1 ATVTELDRLEARLH
15 ATRARLYLAAA
26 RSEAGET
33 EAAREALAAAEA
45 AIQTH
50 GYGFLRGEDSALWAE
65 LQALAVEP
73 LQLVHRVPAAG
84 FELTLLGGFE
94 VRSGGLRIEHWPR
107 RKSRL
112 VLAALALY
120 PRGLRP
126 AELAEL
132 CGEPGMTLAT
142 LQRNVSGIRQAL
154 EAAGDSA
161 TLVVLEDDRYRLDG
175 ARVAG
180 VDVWTLEAAIAEAR
194 QTSAE
199 NAEAAYTRAL
209 GLYRAPLW
217 EDGPAEACFVAER
230 ERLRALALGA
240 ARWLESRRR
249 TAGDWEGA
257 LAMLE
262 RAVAIAPTDEELY
275 LALIAHHRAAG
286 QLERARQA
294 YWDCRKALKLH
305 LGLEP
310 GEAIEAAHSNL
321 ENRSARTR

>member
-1 ATVTELDRLEARLH
+1 MRRDDH
-15 ATRARLYLAAA
+15 
-26 RSEAGET
+26 
-33 EAAREALAAAEA
+33 
-45 AIQTH
+45 
-50 GYGFLRGEDSALWAE
+50 GFLRSEDPTLWAE
-65 LQALAVEP
+65 LQALDAP
-73 LQLVHRVPAAG
+73 AADTATDQPDVPAQG
-84 FELTLLGGFE
+84 FELTLFGGFE
-94 VRSGGLRIEHWPR
+94 VRREGLRVEHWPR

-112 VLAALALY
+112 VLAALTLY

-154 EAAGDSA
+154 EATGAGAGAS
-161 TLVVLEDDRYRLDG
+161 LVLLEDDRYQL
-175 ARVAG
+175 ATQYVAA
-180 VDVWTLEAAIAEAR
+180 VDVWEFEAAIAEAR
-194 QTSAE
+194 RSDATT
-199 NAEAAYTRAL
+199 AEAAYAHAL
-209 GLYRAPLW
+209 ALYRAPLW
-217 EDGPAEACFVAER
+217 EDGPAEARFEAER
-230 ERLRALALGA
+230 ERLRTLALEA

-249 TAGDWEGA
+249 AAGDTPGA

-275 LALIAHHRAAG
+275 MDMMTHHRAAG

-310 GEAIEAAHSNL
+310 GDAL
-321 ENRSARTR
+321 EKAYQRLEERNIITR